1 MSIDS
6 PSLSVCTDDLRME
19 IKNALRQARSLGFGI
34 VDVGASTG
42 PISPT
47 ELSRTG
53 QRHFARYLGD
63 LGLRLGSL
71 RGPAGVGSFTDGS
84 AGERRFET
92 LRAILR
98 LAADL
103 HVPVVSAT
111 LGGPSNDARASDRMH
126 EVLSTLAADADRY
139 GVQLAVETNGVSA
152 ASLST
157 VLRDLACPNLGACC
171 DSGAMLMGGE
181 NPHAIANELAGRV
194 QLVRVRDAV
203 AGSRDVAGREVE
215 MGEGHLD
222 VPAFLA
228 TLQEA
233 GFGGD
238 LIVTRT
244 GSASPAADLANAKAI
259 LESHLPKSGP
269 TGLHY

>member
-1 MSIDS
+1 MSIDT
-6 PSLSVCTDDLRME
+6 LQISVCTDDLRSE
-19 IKNALRQARSLGFGI
+19 IKNALRQARSLGFGV
-34 VDVGASTG
+34 VDIGASTG

-53 QRHFARYLGD
+53 QRHFARYLND

-71 RGPAGVGSFTDGS
+71 RGPAEIGSVAADS

-92 LRAILR
+92 LRAIIR

-103 HVPVVSAT
+103 RVPVVSAT
-111 LGGPSNDARASDRMH
+111 LGGASNDERAAARMN
-126 EVLSTLAADADRY
+126 EVLSTLAADADRF
-139 GVQLAVETNGVSA
+139 GVNLAVETNGVTT
-152 ASLST
+152 ASLGSI
-157 VLRDLACPNLGACC
+157 LRDLACPNLGACC
-171 DSGAMLMGGE
+171 DSGAMLMGGGD
-181 NPHAIANELAGRV
+181 PHSIASDLAGRV

-203 AGSRDVAGREVE
+203 AGSREVAGREVA

-238 LIVTRT
+238 LVVSRAD
-244 GSASPAADLANAKAI
+244 SATPAADLAKARSI
-259 LESHLPKSGP
+259 LESHLPKVGP
-269 TGLHY
+269 SGLHY